1 MVKNV
6 PTNAGDMGSIPG
18 SGRSPGAGND
28 NTLQYCMGCFHG
40 ESYGQRSLA
49 GYSPWGSQRV
59 RQDLATK
66 QQFQVVRGY
75 KPGGRMEAQERATS
89 HHSSSI
95 LYPCVAQ

>member
-18 SGRSPGAGND
+18 SGRSPGVRND
-28 NTLQYCMGCFHG
+28 NTLQYCMGYFHG
-40 ESYGQRSLA
+40 GSYGQRSLA
-49 GYSPWGSQRV
+49 GFSPGGSQRV
-59 RQDLATK
+59 RHDLAIK

-75 KPGGRMEAQERATS
+75 KPGGGMEAQERATS

-95 LYPCVAQ
+95 LYSCVTQ